1 MAAWP
6 WAWSIL
12 ARLQRRPPCALPTLH
27 LTGKPTKARNLWS
40 HKDVKF
46 AQDAYGAQVP
56 SHGVLLLRV
65 WAQ

>member
-1 MAAWP
+1 VGVVNLGPSAAQ
-6 WAWSIL
+6 ATIHASD
-12 ARLQRRPPCALPTLH
+12 LH
-27 LTGKPTKARNLWS
+27 LAHAVTKARNLWS

-46 AQDAYGAQVP
+46 ARDAYTAPVP